1 MNRTEIYVEKLYK
14 NIDIYHPHQ
23 LCKDFISQQ
32 FRLSIVY
39 WPYTSE
45 ITLYKGI
52 YKVFIN
58 QRQSLRQQWQDFGH
72 EMYHYCHD
80 HVVYDRLHESYAEYG
95 ESKAD
100 YFAYHFCVPTFML
113 QQLEEVNI
121 HVITTMFNVEF
132 DFALRR
138 LEMYQNKIL
147 SKGVVM

>member
-72 EMYHYCHD
+72 ERSEEHTSELQSRGHLVC
-80 HVVYDRLHESYAEYG
+80 RL
-95 ESKAD
+95 
-100 YFAYHFCVPTFML
+100 L
-113 QQLEEVNI
+113 LEK
-121 HVITTMFNVEF
+121 
-132 DFALRR
+132 R
-138 LEMYQNKIL
+138 KP
-147 SKGVVM
+147 

>member
-14 NIDIYHPHQ
+14 NIDIYYPHQ

-52 YKVFIN
+52 YKMFIN

-72 EMYHYCHD
+72 EMYHFCHD

-113 QQLEEVNI
+113 MDLNEVNI
-121 HVITTMFNVEF
+121 YVIANRFNVEY
-132 DFALRR
+132 DFAIRR
-138 LEMYQNKIL
+138 FEMYQSKIL

>member
-1 MNRTEIYVEKLYK
+1 MN
-14 NIDIYHPHQ
+14 IYHPYQ
-23 LCKDFISQQ
+23 LMIGTVSKKMNLSVTFWDF
-32 FRLSIVY
+32 
-39 WPYTSE
+39 TSE

-52 YKVFIN
+52 YKIFIN
-58 QRQSLRQQWQDFGH
+58 ERQSEQQQWQDFGH
-72 EMYHYCHD
+72 EMYHFCHD

-113 QQLEEVNI
+113 QQLDEVNI